1 MGELVPYT
9 GLVGGG
15 NLVVVADE
23 CTIGPSTGVV
33 VVGVRE
39 ATCSCQERIMM
50 VAWMGACMMGQSGG
64 DRGDGTTSATW
75 SGSHGLES
83 DKERTATHLCSFR
96 KGVDVRSLLVGCV
109 CACAT
114 GIAIRKGGEG
124 HSVAVA
130 AAAERVRPFSAAQ
143 SGAGRS
149 PPAPSPVAKAVMR
162 AQHDGARL

>member
-1 MGELVPYT
+1 
-9 GLVGGG
+9 
-15 NLVVVADE
+15 
-23 CTIGPSTGVV
+23 
-33 VVGVRE
+33 
-39 ATCSCQERIMM
+39 MM

-64 DRGDGTTSATW
+64 DRGDGNTSATW

-124 HSVAVA
+124 HSVARLPNA
-130 AAAERVRPFSAAQ
+130 FPLPRRAGPADRPLCQ
-143 SGAGRS
+143 VC
-149 PPAPSPVAKAVMR
+149 VAKAVMR
-162 AQHDGARL
+162 AQHDGEHGGEGSHLEQSAETEHVYD